1 MGVGQGER
9 DRSALGPIKYHC
21 YENLTG
27 PPQALFPPLI
37 DLGDHVRRGL
47 TVADLLLKLRASG
60 FQPDAVIAHPSWGD
74 FIFAQDIFPDAKR
87 LAYLEYYYRPSD
99 SDIDFDPEFAAP
111 EADRRFTRLRNI
123 SNLLA
128 FAGASQCVSPT
139 AWQAGLFPTAMRDRI
154 EVVHEGIDTNAAA
167 PNSAARYKLPN
178 GSKLTRKD
186 EVITYVARS
195 LEPYRGFHIFM
206 RALPKLL
213 ARRPTAQVLIAGAD
227 SVSYGR
233 RPPTGESWRKVLLR
247 ELDDNVGMDRVHF
260 LGTLTQQR
268 FLKLLQVSRL
278 HVYLTYPFVLSW
290 SLLEAMACAC
300 PVLASR
306 TGPVL
311 EVIEDGK
318 NGRLVDFFDAPGL
331 VEAASALL
339 DDEAE
344 RMRLG
349 AAARETVVE
358 RFDFK
363 TACLPRYL
371 SLLQ

>member
-1 MGVGQGER
+1 MRESIPMRRRR
-9 DRSALGPIKYHC
+9 D
-21 YENLTG
+21 
-27 PPQALFPPLI
+27 
-37 DLGDHVRRGL
+37 
-47 TVADLLLKLRASG
+47 
-60 FQPDAVIAHPSWGD
+60 
-74 FIFAQDIFPDAKR
+74 
-87 LAYLEYYYRPSD
+87 
-99 SDIDFDPEFAAP
+99 
-111 EADRRFTRLRNI
+111 
-123 SNLLA
+123 
-128 FAGASQCVSPT
+128 
-139 AWQAGLFPTAMRDRI
+139 
-154 EVVHEGIDTNAAA
+154 
-167 PNSAARYKLPN
+167 SAARYKLPN
-178 GSKLTRKD
+178 GSRLTRKD

-206 RALPKLL
+206 RALPELL

-227 SVSYGR
+227 GVSYGR

-358 RFDFK
+358 RYDFRRPVCRV
-363 TACLPRYL
+363 T
-371 SLLQ
+371 